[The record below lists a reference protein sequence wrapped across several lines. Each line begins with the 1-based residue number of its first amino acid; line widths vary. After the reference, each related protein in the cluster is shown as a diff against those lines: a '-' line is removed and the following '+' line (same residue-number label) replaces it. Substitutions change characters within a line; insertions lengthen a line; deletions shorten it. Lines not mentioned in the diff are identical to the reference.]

1 MRIKNLSPTSSP
13 TPWVRGSGATIIT
26 GSMCTG
32 SVRYWAAAL
41 MAGTVIIDADERH
54 LPLRHSHHRYCIDGP
69 NGMQKL
75 TVPLVG
81 ETDNMA
87 TPMREVRISE
97 HGNWR
102 RLHWGALYSAY
113 GRTPYFDHIAPDLEA
128 IIING
133 HQTHLLELNTQLQQ
147 LIVDFM
153 DLPITFNAQ
162 GLLNAQCPSAK
173 HGRNSQFSNPNSQL
187 RIEDLRGK
195 IEGKKGDDLPIADV
209 PYYQVWAM
217 RHGFVPHL
225 SILDL
230 LMNEGREGIFTLMQ
244 MTEVK
249 PC

>member
-1 MRIKNLSPTSSP
+1 
-13 TPWVRGSGATIIT
+13 
-26 GSMCTG
+26 MCTG

-87 TPMREVRISE
+87 TPLREVRISE

-147 LIVDFM
+147 LVVDFM

-162 GLLNAQCPSAK
+162 SLLNAPYPLPERS
-173 HGRNSQFSNPNSQL
+173 GLDSQFSILNSQLKDNNSQL

>member
-1 MRIKNLSPTSSP
+1 
-13 TPWVRGSGATIIT
+13 
-26 GSMCTG
+26 MCTG

-173 HGRNSQFSNPNSQL
+173 HGRNSQFSIPNSQL

>member
-1 MRIKNLSPTSSP
+1 ML
-13 TPWVRGSGATIIT
+13 T

-41 MAGTVIIDADERH
+41 ASGRVIIDPDERH
-54 LPLRHSHHRYCIDGP
+54 LPLRHSHHRYSICGP
-69 NGMQKL
+69 NGPQNL

-81 ETDNMA
+81 ETANMA

-113 GRTPYFDHIAPDLEA
+113 GRTPYFDHIAPELEP
-128 IIING
+128 IIVGG

-153 DLPITFNAQ
+153 DLPIRFDAQ
-162 GLLNAQCPSAK
+162 WSCGGDNWQSAT
-173 HGRNSQFSNPNSQL
+173 
-187 RIEDLRGK
+187 IDLRGK
-195 IEGKKGDDLPIADV
+195 IDGKRGDDLPIADV
-209 PYYQVWAM
+209 PYYQVWAD
-217 RHGFVPHL
+217 RHGFVPRL

-230 LMNEGREGIFTLMQ
+230 LMHEGRAGIFTLANM
-244 MTEVK
+244 VK
-249 PC
+249 LC

>member
-1 MRIKNLSPTSSP
+1 
-13 TPWVRGSGATIIT
+13 
-26 GSMCTG
+26 
-32 SVRYWAAAL
+32 
-41 MAGTVIIDADERH
+41 
-54 LPLRHSHHRYCIDGP
+54 
-69 NGMQKL
+69 
-75 TVPLVG
+75 
-81 ETDNMA
+81 
-87 TPMREVRISE
+87 
-97 HGNWR
+97 
-102 RLHWGALYSAY
+102 
-113 GRTPYFDHIAPDLEA
+113 
-128 IIING
+128 
-133 HQTHLLELNTQLQQ
+133 LQR

-173 HGRNSQFSNPNSQL
+173 HGRNSQFSIPNSQL

>member
-1 MRIKNLSPTSSP
+1 
-13 TPWVRGSGATIIT
+13 
-26 GSMCTG
+26 
-32 SVRYWAAAL
+32 

-153 DLPITFNAQ
+153 NLPITFNAQ

-173 HGRNSQFSNPNSQL
+173 HGRNSQFSIPNSQL

>member
-1 MRIKNLSPTSSP
+1 
-13 TPWVRGSGATIIT
+13 
-26 GSMCTG
+26 MCTG

-162 GLLNAQCPSAK
+162 SLLNAQCPSAK
-173 HGRNSQFSNPNSQL
+173 HGRNSQFSIPNSQL

-209 PYYQVWAM
+209 PYYQVWGT

-244 MTEVK
+244 TTEVK

>member
-1 MRIKNLSPTSSP
+1 
-13 TPWVRGSGATIIT
+13 
-26 GSMCTG
+26 
-32 SVRYWAAAL
+32 

-87 TPMREVRISE
+87 TPLREVRISE

-147 LIVDFM
+147 LVVDFM

-173 HGRNSQFSNPNSQL
+173 HGRNSQFSIPNSQL

-209 PYYQVWAM
+209 PYYQVWAT

>member
-1 MRIKNLSPTSSP
+1 
-13 TPWVRGSGATIIT
+13 
-26 GSMCTG
+26 
-32 SVRYWAAAL
+32 
-41 MAGTVIIDADERH
+41 
-54 LPLRHSHHRYCIDGP
+54 
-69 NGMQKL
+69 MQKL

-173 HGRNSQFSNPNSQL
+173 HGRNSQFSIPNSQL
-187 RIEDLRGK
+187 KIEDLRGK

>member
-1 MRIKNLSPTSSP
+1 
-13 TPWVRGSGATIIT
+13 
-26 GSMCTG
+26 
-32 SVRYWAAAL
+32 

-102 RLHWGALYSAY
+102 RVHWGALYSAY

-173 HGRNSQFSNPNSQL
+173 HGRNSQFSIPNSQL
-187 RIEDLRGK
+187 KIEDLRGK

>member
-1 MRIKNLSPTSSP
+1 
-13 TPWVRGSGATIIT
+13 
-26 GSMCTG
+26 
-32 SVRYWAAAL
+32 

-87 TPMREVRISE
+87 TPLREVRISE

-147 LIVDFM
+147 LVVDFM

-173 HGRNSQFSNPNSQL
+173 HGRNSQFSIPNSQL